1 MKKKKYNV
9 TLWILVGLIAGIIV
23 GCIMPTWMNNIF
35 TVIATI
41 YMSALKMM
49 IFPLVFCSLLLGIVG
64 IGNIAKTGKIG
75 LHAICW
81 YVGTTAFA
89 SGLGLILPKILHLGE
104 GATIAATDTTVEAAS
119 FGGLLDTITTLIP
132 SNPFQSFFTSFA
144 SIAK

>member
-1 MKKKKYNV
+1 MYKPE
-9 TLWILVGLIAGIIV
+9 ILNSLKGYSGKQFLTDFIAGIIV

-89 SGLGLILPKILHLGE
+89 SGLGLIYLRFFIWVREQP
-104 GATIAATDTTVEAAS
+104 
-119 FGGLLDTITTLIP
+119 LLLQIPRWKQQALVDCWIP
-132 SNPFQSFFTSFA
+132 SPH
-144 SIAK
+144 